1 MISIKPIKLKEYSS
15 KQSTYDLAPKV
26 PFRFT
31 LLGPTHSGNSV
42 LISNFILDIYKNVF
56 SKVYIFSQ
64 SIFIDQT
71 FEPIKEYLTDELKQQ
86 ENEQYLFDHFD
97 EAELANIIDTQF
109 KIIEYQKK
117 QNMKKMFNILIVLDD
132 MVDVERTRH
141 SKVLNSLFVRGRHAF
156 ISVINSVQY
165 YYGLPTLIR
174 KQISDLFLF
183 KIRNKKDL
191 DAVIEEMSALYD
203 KNTLLK
209 MYHYC
214 TDQPYGFLWINL
226 RAKSPAEMFHFKFE
240 KKLLPD

>member
-1 MISIKPIKLKEYSS
+1 M
-15 KQSTYDLAPKV
+15 
-26 PFRFT
+26 
-31 LLGPTHSGNSV
+31 
-42 LISNFILDIYKNVF
+42 
-56 SKVYIFSQ
+56 
-64 SIFIDQT
+64 
-71 FEPIKEYLTDELKQQ
+71 
-86 ENEQYLFDHFD
+86 
-97 EAELANIIDTQF
+97 IDTQF

-165 YYGLPTLIR
+165 YYGLPTVIR